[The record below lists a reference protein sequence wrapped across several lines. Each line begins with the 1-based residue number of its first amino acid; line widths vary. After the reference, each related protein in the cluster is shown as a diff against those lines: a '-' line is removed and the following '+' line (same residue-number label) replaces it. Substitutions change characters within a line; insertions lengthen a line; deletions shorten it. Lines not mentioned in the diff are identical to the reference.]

1 MTVFNGLRPRK
12 LMMAVAVIAGLCGI
26 AGPIV
31 AKTTHN
37 PGTIVTGTEEKTVIS
52 YLRQNHQLPEN
63 YITKKKAREAGWDA
77 RAGNL
82 CDVLP
87 GKAIGGDRF
96 SNREG
101 RLPSASKRV
110 WREADINYRCGRR
123 GADRVLFASDGLI
136 YVSKDHYQHFVRVE

>member
-1 MTVFNGLRPRK
+1 MKAFNGRRARN
-12 LMMAVAVIAGLCGI
+12 LMMAAAVIFGLCGV
-26 AGPIV
+26 AGQGV
-31 AKTTHN
+31 AKTTYN
-37 PGTIVTGTEEKTVIS
+37 QGTIVAGTDEQTVIG
-52 YLRQNHQLPEN
+52 YLRQNHKLPEN
-63 YITKKKAREAGWDA
+63 YLTKKQAREAGWDA
-77 RAGNL
+77 RSGNL

-101 RLPSASKRV
+101 RLPSAYKRV

-136 YVSKDHYQHFVRVE
+136 YVSKDHYQNFVRVE

>member
-1 MTVFNGLRPRK
+1 MKAFNWLRSRK

-26 AGPIV
+26 AGQIV

-77 RAGNL
+77 RSGNL

-96 SNREG
+96 SN
-101 RLPSASKRV
+101 
-110 WREADINYRCGRR
+110 
-123 GADRVLFASDGLI
+123 ADRVLFASDGLI
-136 YVSKDHYQHFVRVE
+136 YVSKDHYQNFVRVE